1 MLTPEEKEEIAR
13 KAKETAAELVAS
25 APGAVIPEKREEKRE
40 RDPRFFSKYLAD
52 LLSVREGRKPENG
65 TDFDA
70 LERQREEFC
79 KRTGVAVGAGSS
91 AGNFVPT
98 EYSQNWANLI
108 YSESPV
114 LSRCQRIPMSTD
126 QIVIPTLTGG
136 ITVSWVPEVTNTS
149 SMASQATGLKPEAT
163 PTTSQ
168 ATLTRYAAV
177 CRVLVTRKAL
187 RTTSPAI
194 DAVINQ
200 NVPPAIM
207 AECEAALL
215 AGGAVAAT
223 DPITGLDTLIT
234 TNAKT
239 WNVANPIR
247 GLADFIMAPE
257 EHLGA
262 IAAPDTIV
270 AGIGA
275 IKILMAL
282 QDGQNRPYFNFPN
295 ADGRPAS
302 IGGVPVIKSANVPS
316 TYGGGTDSR
325 MYVGNFGRHCLV
337 GSSEG
342 MFVQVNPYAYAKEN
356 LVEFLF
362 ETYFGF
368 TVSDEGAFAY
378 MNVPTA

>member
-1 MLTPEEKEEIAR
+1 MPLTPEEKAEVER
-13 KAKETAAELVAS
+13 LAAEQA
-25 APGAVIPEKREEKRE
+25 APPTPPAIITSRREEKPE
-40 RDPRFFSKYLAD
+40 RDPRFLSRYLSD
-52 LLSVREGRKPENG
+52 LYAISEGRKPENG

-70 LERQREEFC
+70 IERQREEYH
-79 KRTGVAVGAGSS
+79 KRTGVAVGAASS
-91 AGNFVPT
+91 AGNFVPA
-98 EYSQNWANLI
+98 EYSTNWVNLV
-108 YSESPV
+108 YNESPV
-114 LSRCQRIPMSTD
+114 LSRCQRIPMTTD

-136 ITVSWVPEVTNTS
+136 ITVSWVPETTDTS
-149 SMASQATGLKPEAT
+149 SMGSQATGQKPEAT

-177 CRVLVTRKAL
+177 CRVLVSRKAL

-207 AECEAALL
+207 AACEDAMFN
-215 AGGAVAAT
+215 GGAVAAS

-247 GLADFIMAPE
+247 GLADFVMAPE

-262 IAAPDTIV
+262 IAMPDTIV
-270 AGIGA
+270 AGVGA
-275 IKILMAL
+275 MKILMSL
-282 QDGQNRPYFNFPN
+282 QDGDGRTYFNFPN
-295 ADGRPAS
+295 ANGSPAS
-302 IGGVPVIKSANVPS
+302 IGGVPVIKSANIPS

-337 GSSEG
+337 GMTEG
-342 MFVQVNPYAYAKEN
+342 MFVQVNPYLYARNN

-362 ETYFGF
+362 ETWFGF

>member
-1 MLTPEEKEEIAR
+1 MALTPEERAEVER
-13 KAKETAAELVAS
+13 LAAEQA
-25 APGAVIPEKREEKRE
+25 APPTPPAIITNRHEEKPQ
-40 RDPRFFSKYLAD
+40 RDPLFFSRYLSD
-52 LLSVREGRKPENG
+52 LLAIREGRKPENG
-65 TDFDA
+65 TDFEA
-70 LERQREEFC
+70 IERSREEFH
-79 KRTGVAVGAGSS
+79 KRTGVAVGASNS

-98 EYSQNWANLI
+98 EYSTNWVNLI
-108 YSESPV
+108 FNESPV

-136 ITVSWVPEVTNTS
+136 ITVSWVPEVTNTG

-194 DAVINQ
+194 DSVINQ
-200 NVPPAIM
+200 NVPAAIM

-215 AGGAVAAT
+215 AGGAVAAS

-234 TNAKT
+234 TNAET
-239 WNVANPIR
+239 WNVADPVR
-247 GLADFIMAPE
+247 GLADFILAPE

-275 IKILMAL
+275 IKKLMSL
-282 QDGQNRPYFNFPN
+282 QDGQNRAYYGFPN
-295 ADGRPAS
+295 AGGVPAN
-302 IGGVPVIKSANVPS
+302 IGGIPVIKSANIPS

-337 GSSEG
+337 GSGEG

>member
-1 MLTPEEKEEIAR
+1 MALTPEEKAEIER
-13 KAKETAAELVAS
+13 TAAA
-25 APGAVIPEKREEKRE
+25 AAGTPTPPVIAAPEKREEKPK
-40 RDPRFFSKYLAD
+40 RDPMFFSKYLAD
-52 LLSVREGRKPENG
+52 LLAVREGRKPENG
-65 TDFDA
+65 TDFDS

-79 KRTGVAVGAGSS
+79 KRTGVSVGGSNS
-91 AGNFVPT
+91 AGNFVPA
-98 EYSQNWANLI
+98 EYSTNWVNMV
-108 YSESPV
+108 YSESPL
-114 LSRCQRIPMSTD
+114 LSRCQRIPMATD

-149 SMASQATGLKPEAT
+149 SMASQAAGLKPEAT

-177 CRVLVTRKAL
+177 CRVLVSRKAL
-187 RTTSPAI
+187 RTSSPAI

-239 WNVANPIR
+239 WNAANPIR
-247 GLADFIMAPE
+247 GLADFVMAPE
-257 EHLGA
+257 EHLGG

-275 IKILMAL
+275 LKVLMAL
-282 QDGQNRPYFNFPN
+282 QDGFNRPYFNFPN
-295 ADGRPAS
+295 ADGRPAT
-302 IGGVPVIKSANVPS
+302 IGGLPVIKSANIPS
-316 TYGGGTDSR
+316 TYGAGTDSR
-325 MYVGNFGRHCLV
+325 MYVGNFARHCLV
-337 GSSEG
+337 GSGEG
-342 MFVQVNPYAYAKEN
+342 MFVQVNPYAYSKEN